1 MVQKPGSRA
10 PGAISSG
17 ESPAGNGRDGDG
29 LPETLPEPEK
39 PGLRNRF
46 DGAAIMLAVFV
57 SGAVLLGVEIAASR
71 VLAPFFGNSLYVWGS
86 LIGVVLTGLAIGYWL
101 GGVLADRLPR
111 MGLLLG
117 VMGLAALSVLAIPLV
132 DDDVLETVVGWN
144 AGPRL
149 DPLLAAVLLFGPMS
163 VLMACVT
170 PIAVRL
176 RARSLAHVGRTAGR
190 LFSVST
196 AGSIAGTLV
205 TAFFLIPELGVDQL
219 LGFAAAA
226 LFAAV
231 LVVALAERM
240 AVAAVFA
247 VIAAAAAGV
256 AAVSLAP
263 ETGGTLS
270 GAAAQNWSPLYRL
283 RGSETVL
290 DARDPRAAIEQPELR
305 VVFSEDT
312 QYHRLS
318 VVEDSDTRYLRFD
331 NSLQS
336 AMYIDE
342 PLQTRFA
349 YTDLFHLAKAYNPE
363 AEDILFIGLGAGSSE
378 KRMLQDFPEVQ
389 LHAVEIDPV
398 VAEVAHDYFE
408 VPRDDPRLEVSVGDG
423 RRFLAG
429 RDGRWDAIII
439 DAFFADAIPF
449 HLVTREFLQLAR
461 SRLSPGG
468 VVVTNAIGAIA
479 GPGSRLF
486 RSIYRTYRTVFP
498 TVVVHPAIL
507 AGDAGDETFRN
518 LILVATE
525 QAAPQRVFLAERWEE
540 IRGEAPTVPDLR
552 QAILDRHDALIPTD
566 DVPVL
571 TDDYAPTDALL
582 LLFQ

>member
-1 MVQKPGSRA
+1 
-10 PGAISSG
+10 
-17 ESPAGNGRDGDG
+17 
-29 LPETLPEPEK
+29 
-39 PGLRNRF
+39 
-46 DGAAIMLAVFV
+46 
-57 SGAVLLGVEIAASR
+57 VL
-71 VLAPFFGNSLYVWGS
+71 
-86 LIGVVLTGLAIGYWL
+86 GLA
-101 GGVLADRLPR
+101 
-111 MGLLLG
+111 
-117 VMGLAALSVLAIPLV
+117 GLAVLAIPFV
-132 DDDVLETVVGWN
+132 DETVLEAVVGWD

-149 DPLLAAVLLFGPMS
+149 NPLLASVILFGPVS
-163 VLMACVT
+163 VVMACVT

-176 RARSLAHVGRTAGR
+176 RARSLSRVGRTAGR

-196 AGSIAGTLV
+196 AGSIAGTLA
-205 TAFFLIPELGVDQL
+205 TAFFLIPEFGVDQL
-219 LGFAAAA
+219 IGIGAAA

-231 LVVALAERM
+231 LVVALAERRAA
-240 AVAAVFA
+240 AVAL
-247 VIAAAAAGV
+247 AALATAGAIV

-290 DARDPRAAIEQPELR
+290 DARDPRAAIAQPDLQ
-305 VVFSEDT
+305 VVFSKDT

-336 AMYIDE
+336 AMYIDD
-342 PLQTRFA
+342 PLRTRFA
-349 YTDLFHLAKAYNPE
+349 YTDLFHLSKAYNPDAQE
-363 AEDILFIGLGAGSSE
+363 ILFIGLGAGSSE
-378 KRMLQDFPEVQ
+378 KRMLQDFRDVS

-398 VAEVAHDYFE
+398 VADVAYDYFAL
-408 VPRDDPRLEVSVGDG
+408 PRDDPRLEVSVGDG
-423 RRFLAG
+423 RRFLADDD
-429 RDGRWDAIII
+429 RRWDAIVI

-449 HLVTREFLQLAR
+449 HLVTREFLQLAQT
-461 SRLSPGG
+461 RLNPGG
-468 VVVTNAIGAIA
+468 VIVTNAIGAIA

-498 TVVVHPAIL
+498 TVLVHPAIL
-507 AGDAGDETFRN
+507 GGDQGDETFRN

-525 QAAPQRVFLAERWEE
+525 QAAPQRVFLADRWGE
-540 IRGEAPTVPDLR
+540 IMTASPTAPDLR

>member
-1 MVQKPGSRA
+1 MVRKPDASPTLSADELRGDGRDGHGRAPLPAPQKPGL
-10 PGAISSG
+10 G
-17 ESPAGNGRDGDG
+17 E
-29 LPETLPEPEK
+29 
-39 PGLRNRF
+39 RF
-46 DGAAIMLAVFV
+46 DGVAVMAAVFV

-86 LIGVVLTGLAIGYWL
+86 LIGVVLTGLAVGYWL
-101 GGVLADRLPR
+101 GGVLADRLPVT
-111 MGLLLG
+111 GLLLG
-117 VMGLAALSVLAIPLV
+117 VIGLAGLSVLAIPLV
-132 DDDVLETVVGWN
+132 DEDVLEAVVGWD

-149 DPLLAAVLLFGPMS
+149 NPLLAAVILFGPMS

-176 RARSLAHVGRTAGR
+176 RTRSLARVGRTAGR

-196 AGSIAGTLV
+196 AGSIVGTLV
-205 TAFFLIPELGVDQL
+205 TSFFLIPELGVDQL
-219 LGFAAAA
+219 IGFAGAA
-226 LFAAV
+226 LFAGV
-231 LVVALAERM
+231 LVVALSERKALAAVLA
-240 AVAAVFA
+240 AVATAG
-247 VIAAAAAGV
+247 AGV

-283 RGSETVL
+283 RGAESVL
-290 DARDPRAAIEQPELR
+290 DARDPRAAIAQPELQ

-318 VVEDSDTRYLRFD
+318 VVEDEDTRYLRFD

-336 AMYIDE
+336 AMYVDD
-342 PLQTRFA
+342 PLRTRFP
-349 YTDLFHLAKAYNPE
+349 YTDLFHLSVAYNPG
-363 AEDILFIGLGAGSSE
+363 ARDVLFIGLGAGSSE
-378 KRMLQDFPEVQ
+378 KRMLHDFPDVQ
-389 LHAVEIDPV
+389 LQAVEIDPV

-408 VPRDDPRLEVSVGDG
+408 VPRSDPRLEIDVEDG
-423 RRFLAG
+423 RRFLADDE
-429 RDGRWDAIII
+429 RRWDAIVI

-449 HLVTREFLQLAR
+449 HLVTREFLQLAQ
-461 SRLSPGG
+461 SRLEPGG
-468 VVVTNAIGAIA
+468 VIVTNAIGAIE

-498 TVVVHPAIL
+498 TVLVHPAIL
-507 AGDAGDETFRN
+507 PGDQGDATFRN

-540 IRGEAPTVPDLR
+540 IRREAPTAPDLR
-552 QAILDRHDALIPTD
+552 QAILDRHDAFILTD